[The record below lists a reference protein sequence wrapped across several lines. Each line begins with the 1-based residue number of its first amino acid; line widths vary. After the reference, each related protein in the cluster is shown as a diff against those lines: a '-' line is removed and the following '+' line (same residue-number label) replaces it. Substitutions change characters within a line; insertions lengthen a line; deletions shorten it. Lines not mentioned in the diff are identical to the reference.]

1 MSQAL
6 TPEMHTS
13 ATAGNAPT
21 QAGLHIPR
29 RFTAPGRDP
38 FDEVR
43 WERRRT
49 VIANPDGSTVFA
61 MDDVEVPADWSQLAT
76 DIVVSKYFRKAGVPG
91 QPGHETSVRQVVHR
105 LAHTIRVA
113 GDQQGGYFAS
123 HEDAETFEAEL
134 AYMLVRQIGAF
145 NSPVWFNCGL
155 YHEYGIG
162 GSGGSYAVDLAT
174 DTVRMTT
181 DSYSRP
187 QVSACFI
194 QSVTDDLMSIFE
206 LVKNEARVFKYGS
219 GTGTNFSK
227 LRGRMEK
234 LSGGGTSSG
243 LMSFLEVLDRG
254 AGATKSGGTTRRAA
268 KMVVLDMDHPEIV
281 DFIHWKVRE
290 ERKVAALVSAGYS
303 SDFNGEAYATVA
315 GQNSNNSVRVPD
327 TFMQAVE
334 RDTEWQTRLRTTG
347 EVYETFQAK
356 RLWRDVADAAWACAD
371 PGVQFDDTIQ
381 KWHTCKTTDRINAT
395 NPCVTGDTL
404 VATADGWKRIDA
416 LVGKSARVIGAD
428 GQPHWVEKI
437 FPTGRKPV
445 YRLRT
450 KAGYEVRITA
460 DHKVWTSNR
469 GDVAA
474 KDLQAGDEVGLLGAG
489 FGRRALNPRL
499 ALAIGVAVG
508 DGCLSRS
515 EHGER
520 VQEMVVL
527 TMAGEETGVLSGI
540 AGELNEQKRALRP
553 VGSVGRPDDIHVSPS
568 NGRGNGSRLSIGSR
582 PVVDLFKEFAIL
594 DQGSEGK
601 RFTPA
606 VHDLDRSSV
615 AAMLRG
621 LFTADGTV
629 ADYDDKSQYVS
640 LDSCSLDLLKQV
652 QVLLLGFGIKSK
664 LYTNRRNGK
673 TSSMLPDGRGGSK
686 EYPVQEMHS
695 LRISRTSRLLFERE
709 IGFDAESPKAVA
721 LMALNESTLA
731 YLDDLTDEFD
741 ALEALG
747 EEDVYDLTEP
757 VTSHFVANG
766 LVVHNCSEFVF
777 LDDTAC
783 NLASINLMK
792 FRREDGSFDIE
803 GYRYA
808 NRIFFLAQEILVSFA
823 SYPTERIA
831 RNSDDYRPL
840 GLGYANLG
848 TLLMVEGLPY
858 DSDAARTYA
867 ACVTAIMTGEA
878 YALSA
883 EMASSKGPFRGYE
896 KNRDSM
902 LGVMRLHREAAR
914 AIDPTLA
921 PRDMRSAA
929 IEAWD
934 RAVAFGGLH
943 GYRNAQA
950 SVLAPTGTIG
960 LLMDCDT
967 TGVEPDFALV
977 KFKKLAGG
985 GYFKIV
991 NQSVPKALQRLGYDL
1006 QEIERITRYAVGHG
1020 TLQGAPH
1027 INDSSLHTKG
1037 LLENE
1042 IAAIER
1048 SLPNVLDIRQAFGR
1062 GMLSDDTLTRLGVS
1076 MAEREKRGFNA
1087 LPFLGFTDAQIE
1099 EANLYV
1105 CGTQTVEG
1113 APGLKTEH
1121 LAVFDCANRCGP
1133 HGTRFIKPIGHV
1145 RMMGAVQPFISG
1157 AISKTVN
1164 LPNESSVE
1172 DVEGIYNESWKV
1184 GLKAVALYRDGCKLS
1199 QPLVTSQK
1207 KKAEEPAAATA
1218 EGAAP
1223 AKLHR
1228 RRLPRRRHGFTQEA
1242 RIAGHKVFLRT
1253 GEYEDGGLGEIF
1265 IDMHKEGAAFRSM
1278 MNCFAIAVSM
1288 GLQYGVPLEDL
1299 VDQFCFTRFEPHG
1312 RVEGHD
1318 NIKVSTS
1325 VIDYVFRV
1333 LGYEYLNRTDLAHV
1347 IDEAPQGQLVRKPH
1361 ATDMPVGKEHR
1372 SVPTAATAAAPGITP
1387 AKPVSKA
1394 IDADEAGAVSLAFQN
1409 KKLLG
1414 DAPACDNC
1422 GHITIRN
1429 GTCYKCL
1436 NCGNSMG
1443 CS

>member
-1 MSQAL
+1 MSSFVSSEKLAPG
-6 TPEMHTS
+6 T
-13 ATAGNAPT
+13 NAPT
-21 QAGLHIPR
+21 LAGIHVAR
-29 RFTAPGRDP
+29 RFTTPGRHP
-38 FDEVR
+38 FEDVK
-43 WERRRT
+43 WERRKT

-61 MDDVEVPADWSQLAT
+61 MEGVEVPAEWSQLAT

-91 QPGHETSVRQVVHR
+91 TPGHETSVRQVVHR
-105 LAHTIRVA
+105 LAHTIRNA
-113 GDQQGGYFAS
+113 GEQQGGYFAS
-123 HEDAETFEAEL
+123 LEDADAFEAEL
-134 AYMLVRQIGAF
+134 AFMLVRQIGAF

-162 GSGGSYAVDLAT
+162 GSGGSFAVDLAT
-174 DTVRMTT
+174 DTVHMTS

-194 QSVTDDLMSIFE
+194 QSVGDDLMSIFE
-206 LVKNEARVFKYGS
+206 LVKNEARVFKFGS

-327 TFMQAVE
+327 TFMDAVE
-334 RDTEWQTRLRTTG
+334 KDGTWQTRLRTNG
-347 EVYETFQAK
+347 AVYETYQARK
-356 RLWRDVADAAWACAD
+356 LWRDIADAAWACAD
-371 PGVQFDDTIQ
+371 PGVQYDDTIQ
-381 KWHTCKTTDRINAT
+381 KWHTCKGTDRINAT
-395 NPCVTGDTL
+395 NP
-404 VATADGWKRIDA
+404 
-416 LVGKSARVIGAD
+416 
-428 GQPHWVEKI
+428 
-437 FPTGRKPV
+437 
-445 YRLRT
+445 
-450 KAGYEVRITA
+450 
-460 DHKVWTSNR
+460 
-469 GDVAA
+469 
-474 KDLQAGDEVGLLGAG
+474 
-489 FGRRALNPRL
+489 
-499 ALAIGVAVG
+499 
-508 DGCLSRS
+508 
-515 EHGER
+515 
-520 VQEMVVL
+520 
-527 TMAGEETGVLSGI
+527 
-540 AGELNEQKRALRP
+540 
-553 VGSVGRPDDIHVSPS
+553 
-568 NGRGNGSRLSIGSR
+568 
-582 PVVDLFKEFAIL
+582 
-594 DQGSEGK
+594 
-601 RFTPA
+601 
-606 VHDLDRSSV
+606 
-615 AAMLRG
+615 
-621 LFTADGTV
+621 
-629 ADYDDKSQYVS
+629 
-640 LDSCSLDLLKQV
+640 
-652 QVLLLGFGIKSK
+652 
-664 LYTNRRNGK
+664 
-673 TSSMLPDGRGGSK
+673 
-686 EYPVQEMHS
+686 
-695 LRISRTSRLLFERE
+695 
-709 IGFDAESPKAVA
+709 
-721 LMALNESTLA
+721 
-731 YLDDLTDEFD
+731 
-741 ALEALG
+741 
-747 EEDVYDLTEP
+747 
-757 VTSHFVANG
+757 
-766 LVVHNCSEFVF
+766 CSEFVF

-783 NLASINLMK
+783 NLASVNLMK
-792 FRREDGSFDIE
+792 FRREDGSFDVE
-803 GYRYA
+803 GYRHA
-808 NRIFFLAQEILVSFA
+808 NRVFFLAQEILVSFA

-831 RNSDDYRPL
+831 RNSEDYRPL

-867 ACVTAIMTGEA
+867 ACITAIMTGEA

-883 EMASSKGPFRGYE
+883 EMAASKGAFTGFE

-914 AIDPTLA
+914 AIDPALA
-921 PRDMRSAA
+921 PRDMRTAA

-943 GYRNAQA
+943 GYRNSQA
-950 SVLAPTGTIG
+950 TVLAPTGTIG

-991 NQSVPKALQRLGYDL
+991 NQSVPKALDRLGYDE
-1006 QEIERITRYAVGHG
+1006 QETDRIIRYAVGNG
-1020 TLQGAPH
+1020 TLQGAPA
-1027 INDSSLHTKG
+1027 INDSSLHLKG
-1037 LLENE
+1037 FTEPELN
-1042 IAAIER
+1042 AIEK

-1076 MAEREKRGFNA
+1076 MAEREKPGFNV
-1087 LPFLGFTDAQIE
+1087 LPFLGFTDQQID

-1113 APGLKTEH
+1113 APGLKAEH
-1121 LAVFDCANRCGP
+1121 LPVFDCANRCGAR
-1133 HGTRFIKPIGHV
+1133 GTRFIKPMGHV

-1164 LPNESSVE
+1164 LPNESTVE
-1172 DVEGIYNESWKV
+1172 EVEKIYRESWKL

-1199 QPLVTSQK
+1199 QPLATSTK
-1207 KKAEEPAAATA
+1207 KKADEPVAATA

-1223 AKLHR
+1223 IKLHR

-1312 RVEGHD
+1312 RVEGHE
-1318 NIKVSTS
+1318 NIKVATS

-1347 IDEAPQGQLVRKPH
+1347 IDEAPQGQLMRRPH
-1361 ATDMPVGKEHR
+1361 ATDVPVGKEHR
-1372 SVPTAATAAAPGITP
+1372 GTTPAQAAGITP
-1387 AKPVSKA
+1387 VKAVVAPTTTPVSRIVDVDDVGSA
-1394 IDADEAGAVSLAFQN
+1394 SFTVQN